1 MFGRF
6 FRKPKRVEGKCVD
19 LMLDQHIDASKYNQM
34 VPSDL
39 FGIYL
44 HGTNIRVGSCDLRY
58 GMNEELYYA
67 GNIGYNV
74 LSVYRGHG
82 YAYQA
87 CLLLFEVAKQ
97 KGMEELIITCS
108 PDNIPSR
115 KTLEKLNGTLEG
127 TVNVPPDH
135 WLYRRGETVKNIYR
149 YRLL

>member
-19 LMLDQHIDASKYNQM
+19 LMLDQHVDASKYNQM

-87 CLLLFEVAKQ
+87 CLHNRLVCISGLSAHCTRSVSATTQ
-97 KGMEELIITCS
+97 CA
-108 PDNIPSR
+108 
-115 KTLEKLNGTLEG
+115 EK
-127 TVNVPPDH
+127 PA
-135 WLYRRGETVKNIYR
+135 IS
-149 YRLL
+149 